1 MMTFFGIPG
10 RLLWRNGMDVDPA
23 SGISPAL
30 ARLLPVSP
38 EQARLPGASSS
49 TPETVL
55 AQVHFL
61 AESERGKLLWFMIRV
76 VGTWEANGK
85 DNLRRFCNSMMRLLH
100 RAIELA

>member
-1 MMTFFGIPG
+1 MMTFFEIPG

-30 ARLLPVSP
+30 ARLLSVSP
-38 EQARLPGASSS
+38 EQARLPGASSNM
-49 TPETVL
+49 PETVL
-55 AQVHFL
+55 AQVHSL
-61 AESERGKLLWFMIRV
+61 AESERGSCWFMIRV